1 MILYFREL
9 PAPLG
14 EIDPAF
20 TDIFF
25 EFANTFTEESV
36 LSAEVKRR
44 KAEEKDA
51 ALEADLFRD
60 FGYGEEEIAGMDIK
74 T

>member
-44 KAEEKDA
+44 KQDRRKG
-51 ALEADLFRD
+51 R
-60 FGYGEEEIAGMDIK
+60 GS
-74 T
+74 